1 MRRPFVYA
9 AALAPCLLVLTSG
22 PTPAAPATAPAKAA
36 PAAGADLKG
45 PPGTPGEA
53 LASKGLAKSGT
64 IYVLNAER
72 EVAEGVKALAQAK
85 AKMNDENKSRAKVEK
100 EVNRAKTAFAQFEF
114 ERRGYMQKLENAKDA
129 GQQNQL
135 IAKINNLTS
144 QMKEAAQYKED
155 QEKQL
160 AKIGDDNK
168 TKYINQILDLY
179 EQAEKA
185 QKLYE
190 ALAADAEV
198 KTSLDQVKGKLGP
211 TPDFTANMAQLK
223 RLRGGV
229 TSETIEVKM
238 DGGVP
243 MVEVTLNK
251 SFTRSMVLDTGAS
264 IIAIPA
270 GLATQMELVP
280 AKDDPTVRLQLAD
293 GKIVEAK
300 QTMLKS
306 VRVGS
311 FTIENVE
318 CAILPP
324 DLVAAEPLLGGS
336 FLGHFVY
343 KLDPKAGKLHLAQV
357 GPEGKPAA
365 TTGDKK
371 PPAK

>member
-1 MRRPFVYA
+1 M
-9 AALAPCLLVLTSG
+9 
-22 PTPAAPATAPAKAA
+22 
-36 PAAGADLKG
+36 
-45 PPGTPGEA
+45 
-53 LASKGLAKSGT
+53 
-64 IYVLNAER
+64 
-72 EVAEGVKALAQAK
+72 
-85 AKMNDENKSRAKVEK
+85 
-100 EVNRAKTAFAQFEF
+100 
-114 ERRGYMQKLENAKDA
+114 
-129 GQQNQL
+129 
-135 IAKINNLTS
+135 
-144 QMKEAAQYKED
+144 
-155 QEKQL
+155 
-160 AKIGDDNK
+160 
-168 TKYINQILDLY
+168 
-179 EQAEKA
+179 
-185 QKLYE
+185 
-190 ALAADAEV
+190 

-343 KLDPKAGKLHLAQV
+343 KLDPKAGKLHLCRSAPKASPPRPRGIRSRRRNKEPV
-357 GPEGKPAA
+357 PVAA
-365 TTGDKK
+365 GRG
-371 PPAK
+371 